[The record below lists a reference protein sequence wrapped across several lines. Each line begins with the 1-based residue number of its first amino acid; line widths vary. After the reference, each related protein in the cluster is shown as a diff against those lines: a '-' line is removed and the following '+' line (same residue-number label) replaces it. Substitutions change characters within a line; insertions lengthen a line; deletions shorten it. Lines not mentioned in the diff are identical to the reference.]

1 MYLWVVAVSD
11 AILFNDYNDKLIFK
25 FLLLANLSFFV
36 FYKII
41 NVYDVIGYL
50 FLSRCLLFD
59 FCIVIIVVRI
69 FPKYFPI
76 SCLF

>member
-41 NVYDVIGYL
+41 IMFMTSLDIYFYHAVCYL
-50 FLSRCLLFD
+50 TFALSLLLFE
-59 FCIVIIVVRI
+59 FFQNI
-69 FPKYFPI
+69 FQ
-76 SCLF
+76 